1 LEKKGTFTNV
11 KGRVQR
17 FYPAVPAPGDVQP
30 EWQTLLKVLQ
40 GISDV
45 PASIKGV
52 ESLFNWM
59 AEETSELEGLTWDA
73 LGDTGADIEL

>member
-1 LEKKGTFTNV
+1 
-11 KGRVQR
+11 VQR